1 MHNLTVNDA
10 LLDTFNPQLV
20 QIDNKEYSRIWNNF
34 STIRSNLETKQRAA
48 NVAAGNPNRYVY
60 VNSGDVLSQQT
71 LLTEA
76 HYISMLFNVNSF
88 LLISGA
94 LQGNNNSRYMDW
106 QLLENISSWL
116 VSKPELAKKA
126 LFSKTTSDDIKT
138 RIVSKNLINIEFL
151 FESVKNRMILSL
163 PVNMQSHAL
172 ELCDPSDASIFL
184 DSDYD
189 KVRLAA
195 YIKLGPVSN
204 VDKMIKD
211 PHAPVRRYAINILS
225 AGDARLASFINDR
238 SSDIF
243 CQALQKIDAA
253 LIPMMLGSTHLKKK
267 RAKDILNNRLL
278 GASS

>member
-1 MHNLTVNDA
+1 MHNLTVKDA

-20 QIDNKEYSRIWNNF
+20 QIDHKEYSRIWNNF

-48 NVAAGNPNRYVY
+48 NVAAGNPNRYIY

-126 LFSKTTSDDIKT
+126 LFSKTTSDDIKA
-138 RIVSKNLINIEFL
+138 RIVSRNLINIEFL

-163 PVNMQSHAL
+163 PLNMQSHAL

-238 SSDIF
+238 SADIF

>member
-48 NVAAGNPNRYVY
+48 NVAAGNPNRYIY

-126 LFSKTTSDDIKT
+126 LFSKTTSDDIKA
-138 RIVSKNLINIEFL
+138 RIVSRNLINIEFL

-238 SSDIF
+238 SADIF

>member
-238 SSDIF
+238 SADIF

>member
-1 MHNLTVNDA
+1 MHNLTVNDV
-10 LLDTFNPQLV
+10 LLDTFDPQLV
-20 QIDNKEYSRIWNNF
+20 RIDNKEYSKIWNNF
-34 STIRSNLETKQRAA
+34 STIRSNVEAKQRAA
-48 NVAAGNPNRYVY
+48 NLAAGNPNRYVY
-60 VNSGDVLSQQT
+60 VNSSDILSQQT
-71 LLTEA
+71 LLTDA
-76 HYISMLFNVNSF
+76 HYISMIFDTPSL

-94 LQGNNNSRYMDW
+94 LQGNNNSRYLDW
-106 QLLENISSWL
+106 QLSSNIESWL
-116 VSKPELAKKA
+116 VSKPDLSKKA
-126 LFSKTTSDDIKT
+126 LFSKTTSEDIKA
-138 RIVSKNLINIEFL
+138 RIVSRNLINMDFL
-151 FESVKNRMILSL
+151 FESIKNRLILSL

-172 ELCDPSDASIFL
+172 ELCDPSDAPIFL

-238 SSDIF
+238 SADIF

-267 RAKDILNNRLL
+267 RAKDILNNRLS
-278 GASS
+278 GA

>member
-94 LQGNNNSRYMDW
+94 LQGNNNSRYTDW

-126 LFSKTTSDDIKT
+126 LFSKTTSDDIKA
-138 RIVSKNLINIEFL
+138 RIVSRNLINIEFL

-163 PVNMQSHAL
+163 PLNMQSHAL

-238 SSDIF
+238 SFDIF

>member
-60 VNSGDVLSQQT
+60 INSGDVLSQQT

-126 LFSKTTSDDIKT
+126 LFSKTTSDDIKA
-138 RIVSKNLINIEFL
+138 RIVSRNLINIEFL

-163 PVNMQSHAL
+163 PLNMQSHAL

-238 SSDIF
+238 SADIF

>member
-126 LFSKTTSDDIKT
+126 LFSKTTSDDIKA
-138 RIVSKNLINIEFL
+138 RIVSRNLINIEFL

-238 SSDIF
+238 SADIF

>member
-48 NVAAGNPNRYVY
+48 NVAAGNPNKYVY

-238 SSDIF
+238 SADIF

>member
-48 NVAAGNPNRYVY
+48 NVAAGNPNKYVY

-126 LFSKTTSDDIKT
+126 IFSKTTSDDIKA
-138 RIVSKNLINIEFL
+138 RIVSRNLINIEFL

-163 PVNMQSHAL
+163 PLNMQSHAL

-238 SSDIF
+238 SADIF

>member
-1 MHNLTVNDA
+1 MHNLNVNDA

-48 NVAAGNPNRYVY
+48 NVAAGNPNKYVY

-126 LFSKTTSDDIKT
+126 IFSKTTSDDIKA
-138 RIVSKNLINIEFL
+138 RIVSRNLINIEFL

-172 ELCDPSDASIFL
+172 DLCDPSDAPVFL

-238 SSDIF
+238 SADIF

-267 RAKDILNNRLL
+267 RAKEILNNRLL
-278 GASS
+278 GSQS

>member
-1 MHNLTVNDA
+1 MHSLTVNDV

-20 QIDNKEYSRIWNNF
+20 QIDNNEYSRIWNNF

-48 NVAAGNPNRYVY
+48 NVAAGNPSRYVY
-60 VNSGDVLSQQT
+60 INSGDVLYQQT

-88 LLISGA
+88 LLVSGA

-126 LFSKTTSDDIKT
+126 LFSKTTSDDIKA
-138 RIVSKNLINIEFL
+138 RIVSRNLINMDFL
-151 FESVKNRMILSL
+151 FESVKNKMILSL
-163 PVNMQSHAL
+163 PLNMQSHAL
-172 ELCDPSDASIFL
+172 ELCDPSDAPIFL

-211 PHAPVRRYAINILS
+211 PHAPVRRYAINILA

-238 SSDIF
+238 SADIF

-267 RAKDILNNRLL
+267 RAKEILNNRLL
-278 GASS
+278 GSSS

>member
-60 VNSGDVLSQQT
+60 INSGDVLSQQT

-76 HYISMLFNVNSF
+76 HYISMLFNINSF

-126 LFSKTTSDDIKT
+126 LFSKTTSDDIKA
-138 RIVSKNLINIEFL
+138 RIVSRNLINIEFL

-163 PVNMQSHAL
+163 PLNMQSHAL
-172 ELCDPSDASIFL
+172 ELCDPSDAPIFL

-238 SSDIF
+238 SADIF